1 MKLHIMFATFNKE
14 TVIVKRHTFQLAGI
28 EKKMCIIFKMH
39 GKICHKLVVLCRE
52 RYNQKHF
59 ETVAIM
65 GPRP

>member
-1 MKLHIMFATFNKE
+1 MNLHIMFATFNKE
-14 TVIVKRHTFQLAGI
+14 TVVKRHTFQLAGI